1 MADESEWMT
10 TGEVARYLS
19 VTIMTVNRWIQ
30 AGKLPFI
37 RTPGGRYRIPRAGF
51 MALVQKGGVPAAGGR
66 PTLKVMVVDDEPANR
81 DILREFLSLMDD
93 LKIQVED
100 AEDGLAAADRIPEFA
115 PHLLFVDLMMPRMT
129 GFELCGFVRGHPKTR
144 HARIVIVTGF
154 GNPENLSA
162 AQKCGA
168 HRVLQKP
175 FMIDTIHDIVREL
188 AREALPEAFGPR

>member
-1 MADESEWMT
+1 MPDESGWMT

-37 RTPGGRYRIPRAGF
+37 RTPGGRYRIPRAEF
-51 MALVQKGGVPAAGGR
+51 LAMVQKGSVPVAGAR

-81 DILREFLSLMDD
+81 DLIREFLGGIEGLS
-93 LKIQVED
+93 IQVEV
-100 AEDGLAAADRIPEFA
+100 AVDGLAAADRIPDFA

-129 GFELCGFVRGHPKTR
+129 GFELCGFIRGHPKTR
-144 HARIVIVTGF
+144 NARIVIVTGY
-154 GNPENLSA
+154 GNAENLSA
-162 AQKCGA
+162 VQKCGA

-175 FMIDTIHDIVREL
+175 FLFEALQDAVREL
-188 AREALPEAFGPR
+188 GREVLPEAFG